1 MAYSEGDSGISAA
14 KESAASK
21 QLSPTSEFL
30 TGPQSSSVIGSLT
43 GLKEAA
49 ARKTAAAGARPD
61 QIRAAARE
69 ANALQLAQV
78 ARQASIAKQGI
89 ATGGGVGRAGGS
101 TALDLM
107 RQASAASVTAEER
120 AGQAAVE
127 AAEAEK
133 EESQLGTDLAMF
145 EAEMVAGQQKQ
156 IGAFV
161 EDLSLTIDSMLG
173 AGQGY
178 DDMAAYVTTKL
189 GTLDLNDPAQ
199 QKAAAGALSWWA
211 AYKNIQATPEVSLAA
226 IKLFG
231 PSVAQMLNED
241 PDAFKKL
248 NTIAG
253 VVKKWEQAH
262 GAGAKPPG
270 GWGEAFAEWGT
281 WENGM
286 DLDEVQDWIVE
297 LVPWLPAA
305 GQLGG
310 SVGVQDAIFGA
321 FSTEPTPTFN
331 TAPVV

>member
-1 MAYSEGDSGISAA
+1 MAYGEGDSGISAA

-30 TGPQSSSVIGSLT
+30 TGPQSSSVVGSLA

-120 AGQAAVE
+120 AGQAAVA

-161 EDLSLTIDSMLG
+161 EDVSLTIDSMLG

-178 DDMAAYVTTKL
+178 DDMAAYVATKL

-211 AYKNIQATPEVSLAA
+211 AYKNKPITPWDASGMLEIFGPQAAIVVNSDPKIFLNLLSAAEKVREWEAENGVGVKPEGGWDALIGDILSQHSPAKYGVSLTAEQ
-226 IKLFG
+226 FG
-231 PSVAQMLNED
+231 D
-241 PDAFKKL
+241 
-248 NTIAG
+248 I
-253 VVKKWEQAH
+253 
-262 GAGAKPPG
+262 
-270 GWGEAFAEWGT
+270 FA
-281 WENGM
+281 
-286 DLDEVQDWIVE
+286 
-297 LVPWLPAA
+297 
-305 GQLGG
+305 
-310 SVGVQDAIFGA
+310 
-321 FSTEPTPTFN
+321 TEPTPTFD